1 MDDEIR
7 DEEVT
12 EENETE
18 NETENEENR
27 EEETKDEIRDEDYR
41 EDDMLEMLRGI
52 RDELDNLK
60 AQNAALKESIA
71 AFVDNGAVIRESDD
85 SSDTDDFADDY
96 IEIEDMDLSLD
107 ERR

>member
-7 DEEVT
+7 DEETV
-12 EENETE
+12 EEKE
-18 NETENEENR
+18 NNNDER

-41 EDDMLEMLRGI
+41 EDDMIEILRGI

-85 SSDTDDFADDY
+85 SSDTDDFADDFVQ
-96 IEIEDMDLSLD
+96 IEDMDLSLD